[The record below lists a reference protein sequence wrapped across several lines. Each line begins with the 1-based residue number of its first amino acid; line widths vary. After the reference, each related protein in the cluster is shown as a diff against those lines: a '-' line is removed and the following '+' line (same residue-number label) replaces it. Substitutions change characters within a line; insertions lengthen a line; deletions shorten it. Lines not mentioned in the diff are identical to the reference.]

1 MVRMEQTPGPSDTS
15 PPAKIEG
22 NAGTLTTGSNHAD
35 LPRARIT
42 SRATIRDVSR
52 LAEVSIKTVSRV
64 MNNQNYVSAET
75 RARVEQVMSELS
87 FQPSSAARA
96 LAGHRSHQ
104 IAVICDNPSPWYVY
118 EIQYGVRVRCQ
129 QSRVRMIAQPYD
141 RDSPTLL
148 DDILTLVDQV
158 HPDGLVLTPPACD
171 DPEVLNALRR
181 RSVPFVRI
189 QPGTQAG
196 ISSSASIDN
205 EQAAKDVTRHLLEL
219 GHTRIGFIVGDR
231 GYMSSGH
238 RLNGFL
244 SALGEAGVPIP
255 PDYIRSGLFDFASG
269 VEQAERL
276 LALPAP
282 PTAIFASNDDMA
294 AGVLANAHRQGVD
307 VPGSLSVAGFDD
319 TPFASVVWPALTTVR
334 QPVRLLADAAAD
346 LLLRPPTAPE
356 DRQIPYELVVRQSTG
371 PAKGCSA

>member
-1 MVRMEQTPGPSDTS
+1 MDRMEQTPGPSDTG
-15 PPAKIEG
+15 PAAKIEG
-22 NAGTLTTGSNHAD
+22 TAGTLAPGSDHAG
-35 LPRARIT
+35 LPRARIP

-52 LAEVSIKTVSRV
+52 LAAVSIKTVSRV
-64 MNNQNYVSAET
+64 MNNQNYVRAET
-75 RARVEQVMSELS
+75 RARVEQVMAELS

-141 RDSPTLL
+141 RGSPTLL

-171 DPEVLNALRR
+171 DPEVLDELLRR
-181 RSVPFVRI
+181 AVTFVRI

-205 EQAAKDVTRHLLEL
+205 EQAARDLTHHLLEL

-238 RLNGFL
+238 RLDGFL
-244 SALGEAGVPIP
+244 GALRAAGVPIP
-255 PDYIRSGLFDFASG
+255 PEYIRSGLFDFASG

-276 LALPAP
+276 LALPTP

-294 AGVLANAHRQGVD
+294 AGVLATAHRQGID
-307 VPGSLSVAGFDD
+307 VPGELSVVGFDD

-346 LLLRPPTAPE
+346 LLLRAPAVPE
-356 DRQIPYELVVRQSTG
+356 DRQIPYELVVRQSSG
-371 PAKGCSA
+371 PAKLM